1 MRQRGTLSNRL
12 SPAWTCTVFCGAG
25 WYRPPSSSVHDALCR
40 YHERRRRDR
49 LWAKV
54 EMCSPSIRI
63 RTTRSTFHQRMKTR
77 RALRFVKGQFGL
89 PPCGIDGAAFPR
101 CSWPPREPGS
111 PPAGRWLATGKET
124 GKLRRRQCG
133 AYRNEGVICSA
144 LSEDR
149 RP

>member
-1 MRQRGTLSNRL
+1 M
-12 SPAWTCTVFCGAG
+12 FCGAG
-25 WYRPPSSSVHDALCR
+25 TGLRLHPCTTHSAVIMRAEGGIDYGQKWKCVLPPSESGQPGAL
-40 YHERRRRDR
+40 
-49 LWAKV
+49 
-54 EMCSPSIRI
+54 
-63 RTTRSTFHQRMKTR
+63 FHQRMKTR

-101 CSWPPREPGS
+101 RSWPPRDPGS